1 MFAGTATQLVV
12 DVDDDVANG
21 ALYVERLL
29 LDVLCSARD
38 SDLLVKEDILGMLVE
53 KAAEHVGTPLTNVL
67 FRWISSVQ
75 KLVPV
80 AVRFDHL
87 PQLLKVLLEA
97 MSTGE
102 ALTTADAM
110 LSESLVS
117 LMKLAAADKPPMPEK
132 QLCSL
137 IVNATAVLVTCQCDD
152 DRLLT
157 NVAVLC
163 WIHEIVLLCTDE
175 IPKSLSVV
183 SEKLPAG
190 RAAAIGNALVPYY
203 YDLTRVSLDAVL
215 SSNVEVSMQGQRVLS
230 LLEIGFRRVV
240 DLGDQQMLNEFA
252 PTTLAVIN
260 AKLVANSK
268 IVMSEDSSDRPEVRV
283 VVAALSLLNVLL
295 VFKPE
300 EMLTESPMLFG
311 CLLGLLAT
319 KNKSVAEQALQALSQ
334 LSFFGDNVSR
344 LSESLILLFMSDRG
358 LMESNGRSTL
368 KQLFALVD
376 APRFL
381 EALVRSLVPTTSF
394 NTDQLRLVN
403 SLQGRSGNTPS
414 PEPSSQVKAMHD
426 DLEFC
431 HQFVHLLTWVIYTA
445 AEAEE
450 IRQLLRSRTSLLK
463 SLLIPWT
470 LTPVS
475 LVAVCLYAGEGR
487 IARKTLETL

>member
-1 MFAGTATQLVV
+1 M
-12 DVDDDVANG
+12 
-21 ALYVERLL
+21 ERLL

-38 SDLLVKEDILGMLVE
+38 SDLLVKDDILGMLVE
-53 KAAEHVGTPLTNVL
+53 KAAEHVGTPLTSVL
-67 FRWISSVQ
+67 FRWISAVQ

-102 ALTTADAM
+102 TLTTADAM

-137 IVNATAVLVTCQCDD
+137 IVNATAVLVTCQWDEE
-152 DRLLT
+152 RLLT
-157 NVAVLC
+157 DVAVLC

-183 SEKLPAG
+183 SERLPAG

-230 LLEIGFRRVV
+230 LLETGFRRIVE
-240 DLGDQQMLNEFA
+240 LGDQQMLNEFA
-252 PTTLAVIN
+252 PSTLAVIN
-260 AKLVANSK
+260 AKLVAHSSV
-268 IVMSEDSSDRPEVRV
+268 VMAEDSSDRPQVRV

-295 VFKPE
+295 IFKPE
-300 EMLTESPMLFG
+300 EMLSESPMLFG
-311 CLLGLLAT
+311 CLLGLLSM

-334 LSFFGDNVSR
+334 LSFFGDNVNR

-358 LMESNGRSTL
+358 LMECNGRSTL

-394 NTDQLRLVN
+394 NSEQLRLVH
-403 SLQGRSGNTPS
+403 SLQGGVPAT
-414 PEPSSQVKAMHD
+414 EPSRQVKAMHE

-450 IRQLLRSRTSLLK
+450 IRLLLRSRTSLLK
-463 SLLIPWT
+463 SLLVPWT